1 MNSDKRFFQCLAAG
15 LLLVSSAI
23 FAQTPDQATAPDA
36 LIKMVVTDVMTS
48 VKADPDIQKGNIPK
62 IVDLVEKKIVPYT
75 DMRRTTEMAMGPNWK
90 KASPEQQAQLVMEF
104 KNLLIR
110 TYSGALSQLRD
121 QTVQFKALRAAP
133 DDKEVIVKTVVI
145 GRGDPVPL
153 DYRLEKTAN
162 GWKVYDMNIMG
173 VWLVEAYRNQ
183 FTNQISQNADLLA
196 FCLQTAKS
204 KFVES
209 GLVESEDSMR
219 SLATNLF
226 IQAQKN
232 I

>member
-1 MNSDKRFFQCLAAG
+1 MKSFQKITKSLVVG
-15 LLLVSSAI
+15 LLLISGAVFS
-23 FAQTPDQATAPDA
+23 QTPDQATAPDA
-36 LIKMVVTDVMTS
+36 LIKMVVSDVMAS
-48 VKADPDIQKGNIPK
+48 VKSDPDIQKGNIPK

-90 KASPEQQAQLVMEF
+90 KATPEQQNQLVLEF

-133 DDKEVIVKTVVI
+133 DDKEVVVKTVVL

-153 DYRLEKTAN
+153 DYRLEKTDK

-183 FTNQISQNADLLA
+183 FSNQISQNGID
-196 FCLQTAKS
+196 
-204 KFVES
+204 
-209 GLVESEDSMR
+209 GLVKFLQDR
-219 SLATNLF
+219 NKQLAN
-226 IQAQKN
+226 AKPAN
-232 I
+232 

>member
-1 MNSDKRFFQCLAAG
+1 MKSYNKITRYLAAAVILFSG
-15 LLLVSSAI
+15 AV
-23 FAQTPDQATAPDA
+23 FAQAPDQATPPDA

-48 VKADPDIQKGNIPK
+48 VKSDPEIQKGNIPK

-90 KASPEQQAQLVMEF
+90 KASPEQQNQLVMEF

-133 DDKEVIVKTVVI
+133 DDKEVVVKTVVL

-153 DYRLEKTAN
+153 DYRLEKTDK

-183 FTNQISQNADLLA
+183 FSNQISQNGID
-196 FCLQTAKS
+196 
-204 KFVES
+204 
-209 GLVESEDSMR
+209 GLVKFLQDR
-219 SLATNLF
+219 NKQLAAAKPSN
-226 IQAQKN
+226 
-232 I
+232 